1 MNGEYLL
8 KFYDVMTIRVSL
20 YGFECWTLTKQQINR
35 RETAEM
41 CSLTVVMQ
49 YHLIIKN
56 RMKT

>member
-1 MNGEYLL
+1 
-8 KFYDVMTIRVSL
+8 
-20 YGFECWTLTKQQINR
+20 LTKQQINR